1 MPGSHVILSKQ
12 RECCLDDNSISSP
25 TSNFPFL
32 SKSLK
37 NTGST
42 KILNVIQPRH
52 VEAASIGPKAI
63 WSAPFI
69 ASGEFAPMHRVV
81 QTIPPPFHDFALGC
95 RCAKT
100 ASYNPLENGFNKPY
114 GTTDGE
120 DLNQYVPSAEVENRG
135 QVVASGGNDLNIPSS
150 NTDVTHSAQRQR
162 QDKKER
168 QIIRHSDAEENDIR
182 SVEQASLYPEY
193 ISTEESPK
201 AKNARTNRTN
211 EQMFMDKDESRKRK
225 VYRVVSQSVVV
236 SKRDVSGQNRKGVRT
251 KKGSTVDQRCRSS
264 ILTCQALIPVTYIEL
279 ALLKKGFLELSLP
292 DYGSENCKVEHTI
305 LVPVSKEQLL
315 SIQSGVRRLE
325 PNRQGH
331 VFVVGETWTEGV
343 ASSNPLI
350 DTHLRAALVPQRDGL
365 KVFTKDPFHIAK
377 VVIAEAEEAQ
387 RSSRLN
393 KDMEKRNVS
402 SYGGRRRLI
411 KRIRDSHGFD
421 AKLIGNG
428 KGRLKHGHKIHK
440 NGAVPSKISCALR
453 IQLFAIA
460 MVAAVYP
467 FITMS

>member
-1 MPGSHVILSKQ
+1 
-12 RECCLDDNSISSP
+12 
-25 TSNFPFL
+25 
-32 SKSLK
+32 
-37 NTGST
+37 
-42 KILNVIQPRH
+42 
-52 VEAASIGPKAI
+52 
-63 WSAPFI
+63 
-69 ASGEFAPMHRVV
+69 MHRVV
-81 QTIPPPFHDFALGC
+81 QTIPPPFQNLALGC

-100 ASYNPLENGFNKPY
+100 ASYNPLENEFNKPY

-120 DLNQYVPSAEVENRG
+120 DLNQDVPSAEVENRG
-135 QVVASGGNDLNIPSS
+135 QVVASGGNDLNILSS
-150 NTDVTHSAQRQR
+150 STDVTYSAQRQR

-168 QIIRHSDAEENDIR
+168 QMIRHSDAEENDIK
-182 SVEQASLYPEY
+182 SVEQAALYPE
-193 ISTEESPK
+193 SMEESPK
-201 AKNARTNRTN
+201 AKNVRTNRTN
-211 EQMFMDKDESRKRK
+211 EQMFMDKNGPRKRK
-225 VYRVVSQSVVV
+225 VYRVVSQSVVI
-236 SKRDVSGQNRKGVRT
+236 SKRDVSGQNRKKVRT
-251 KKGSTVDQRCRSS
+251 KKGSTDDQRCRPS
-264 ILTCQALIPVTYIEL
+264 ILTCQALIPLTYKEL

-292 DYGSENCKVEHTI
+292 DYGSENCRVEHTI

-343 ASSNPLI
+343 ASSHPLI

-377 VVIAEAEEAQ
+377 VVITEAEEAQ

-402 SYGGRRRLI
+402 SYRGRRHLI

-467 FITMS
+467 FIIMS